1 MPGTYRVHTTSESQ
15 SGGDDQSDSTGLN
28 AFALWTKASGG
39 TPRVH
44 GLGSMEAYFPLPADQ
59 TSTFYLAQIDK
70 EYAGKWMDIDLWD
83 PGDTGQLPADLSILM
98 PTARAATRRRPST
111 TSRSRAPRSRPPSSA
126 TRTRATPTQT
136 IQTSNGNGG
145 LYNGYWLRLCIKI
158 DNLYK
163 APKPTGE
170 AEGGWWKIQYSMG
183 GNSNDNPSTDLT
195 TWSVNI
201 RGNPV
206 HLVTG

>member
-1 MPGTYRVHTTSESQ
+1 MPTTGGYQKATFYYKSIQGTTI
-15 SGGDDQSDSTGLN
+15 
-28 AFALWTKASGG
+28 
-39 TPRVH
+39 P
-44 GLGSMEAYFPLPADQ
+44 
-59 TSTFYLAQIDK
+59 STFVCDQN
-70 EYAGKWMDIDLWD
+70 
-83 PGDTGQLPADLSILM
+83 
-98 PTARAATRRRPST
+98 
-111 TSRSRAPRSRPPSSA
+111 SSNA
-126 TRTRATPTQT
+126 TQT
-136 IQTSNGNGG
+136 ITTSNGNGG